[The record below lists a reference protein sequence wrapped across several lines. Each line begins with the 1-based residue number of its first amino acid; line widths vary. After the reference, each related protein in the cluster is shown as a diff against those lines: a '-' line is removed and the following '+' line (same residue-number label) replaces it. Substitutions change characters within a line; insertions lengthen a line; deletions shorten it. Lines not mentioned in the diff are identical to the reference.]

1 MDRKAYLAK
10 IDEVI
15 AAGPWHADWES
26 LATHP
31 VPAWYGEKRL
41 GIFLHWGPF
50 SVPAYHDW
58 YARNMYIQGSE
69 EYEHHLKH
77 WGKHKDFGYK
87 DFIPMFKMENYAPEE
102 WARLFREAGAD
113 YVVPVA
119 EHHDG
124 FQNYG
129 SELSRWNAVDMGPH
143 RDITGDL
150 LNACEKEGM
159 TRGVS
164 SHRVEHWFFLS
175 HGREFDSDVGN
186 PPDRDSLYW
195 PAMPEPA
202 DHHDLFAQPYPT
214 QEFLEDWLM
223 RCCELVDR
231 MKPAILYFDWWI
243 EHDSVKPYLQKFAAY
258 YYNRAE
264 EWGGCVI
271 NYKHDAFPFGVAV
284 ADMER
289 GSFAEPKPFLW
300 QSDTSV
306 MRHSWCYSEQPG
318 KADYKSPA
326 EIIQTLADVVAKNGR
341 LLLNFGPKPD
351 GTFREKD
358 LEVLSAMAAWMRD
371 NGEAIHGTQL
381 WRICGEG
388 PTKTEEGQFS
398 DGAAAG
404 WTSQDFRFMC
414 RGNRIYAINMVC
426 PEDGKIRITSLRHSK
441 ETGTLPLFHGII
453 EEVKVLGMAEEPA
466 WQRTEEAL
474 EVDLGPWRSDMPVV
488 VRVRVK

>member
-1 MDRKAYLAK
+1 MDRAAYLGE
-10 IDEVI
+10 IERVI
-15 AAGPWHADWES
+15 ENGPWHADWES

-31 VPAWYGEKRL
+31 VPEWYGDTRL

-58 YARNMYIQGSE
+58 YARGMYIRDSE
-69 EYEHHLKH
+69 EYQHHVKT
-77 WGKHKDFGYK
+77 WGDPKTFGYK
-87 DFIPMFKMENYAPEE
+87 DFIPMFRMENFDPAE

-129 SELSRWNAVDMGPH
+129 SELSKWNAVEMGPH
-143 RDITGDL
+143 REILGEL
-150 LNACEKEGM
+150 LDECGKRGM

-164 SHRVEHWFFLS
+164 SHRVEHWFFFS

-186 PPDRDSLYW
+186 PPARDDLYW

-202 DHHDLFAQPYPT
+202 DLHDIHSEPYPT
-214 QEFLEDWLM
+214 EEYMEDWLL

-231 MKPAILYFDWWI
+231 THPRIMYFDWWI
-243 EHDSVKPYLQKFAAY
+243 QHEGVLPYLKKFAAY

-271 NYKHDAFPFGVAV
+271 NYKHDAFPFGAAV
-284 ADMER
+284 PDMER
-289 GSFAEPKPFLW
+289 GGFAEAKPFLW

-306 MRHSWCYSEQPG
+306 MRGSWCYSEQPG
-318 KADYKSPA
+318 KAVYKSPA
-326 EIIQTLADVVAKNGR
+326 EIIQTLADVVSKNGR

-351 GTFREKD
+351 GTLREED
-358 LEVLSAMAAWMRD
+358 VRTLEAMAAWMKV
-371 NGEAIHGTQL
+371 NGEAIHGTRL

-398 DGAAAG
+398 DGAEAG
-404 WTSQDFRFMC
+404 WTERDFRFMC
-414 RGNRIYAINMVC
+414 AGDRIYAINMVC
-426 PEDGKIRITSLRHSK
+426 PKDGIIRIASLKHSL
-441 ETGTLPLFHGII
+441 ETGRLPLFHGII
-453 EEVKVLGMAEEPA
+453 REVRVLGMEEEPE
-466 WQRTEEAL
+466 WRRTEDAL
-474 EVDLGPWRSDMPVV
+474 EVNLGDWRSDMPVV